1 MAITTTYS
9 SARANFARLIRQ
21 AVEDRETLCI
31 TRRGGEDVVLIA
43 RSELEG
49 ILETAHLLRSP
60 ANAERLL
67 AAIAAARA
75 QIGKAQTVA
84 DLKREVGLE

>member
-1 MAITTTYS
+1 M
-9 SARANFARLIRQ
+9 
-21 AVEDRETLCI
+21 
-31 TRRGGEDVVLIA
+31 VLIA

-75 QIGKAQTVA
+75 QVGKAQTVA